1 MRYINISI
9 TQLLHAVKRASV
21 ILVLLFVSAA
31 VLLAAEFTL
40 ICGIVLA
47 LK

>member
-1 MRYINISI
+1 MRYIDISI
-9 TQLLHAVKRASV
+9 AQLLHAVKRAGV
-21 ILVLLFVSAA
+21 ILVLLFVSTA
-31 VLLAAEFTL
+31 VLLAAEFAL